1 MELQDQQEAEEG
13 RLEGRSRVSCRLEL
27 QGHLKGVRLE
37 EKEKLP
43 SGWSFKI
50 SGRLKG
56 FGRKERQEL
65 PSGWSAKD
73 RGMLR
78 LEWSAEQRR

>member
-1 MELQDQQEAEEG
+1 
-13 RLEGRSRVSCRLEL
+13 
-27 QGHLKGVRLE
+27 LK

-50 SGRLKG
+50 GGRLKG
-56 FGRKERQEL
+56 FGWKERQEL